1 MKIINRDGKILLSAE
16 KIDNY
21 ILKYNVESQKFKRVN
36 RDYFVIDLKPSYND
50 VDRMSKWSVMSTVI
64 HKIDTSIKRYEGY

>member
-1 MKIINRDGKILLSAE
+1 MKLIKRDGSILLTAD

-21 ILKYNVESQKFKRVN
+21 VTQFNNVSKDFKRVE
-36 RDYFVIDLKPSYND
+36 RDYFLIDLKSSYND

-64 HKIDTSIKRYEGY
+64 HKIDTSIRRYDQ